1 MSILNLHKI
10 LLNLFR
16 GSRVTFAEQPQFPVT
31 SAGNDSDSSQN
42 AQDFAAYHMKSS
54 RYLLLRLKIV
64 LMLLR
69 KHKLSAKKLLNLVV
83 CYLSY
88 YLRRD
93 TSATFPFAISFEL
106 SNECNANCVF
116 CRSKS
121 GQIYNQNPNDDTFVA
136 KGFMPYELYSQVIDE
151 AKEYLLM
158 AILYVNGEPL
168 IYKQLYAAIQHATD
182 NNVASMIAT
191 NGILLNAENI
201 QKLIKSDVD
210 FIKVAISGF
219 SASSYS
225 KQVRFGDIDKIKNN
239 LERLHAENSANGNKT
254 IVMIDFIQYNYNQH
268 EILPAK
274 EFCNR
279 LGFMFNVR
287 QGNTA
292 HSDDTPET
300 VNNRVE
306 PTETLCDWPWKVLTI
321 NWNGDVFPCCDYVVW
336 TNLNPYRQIAP
347 GAVNIRDIWNG
358 AAAVRNRKIHRTQ
371 GRKAIPVCSR
381 CSRNSINFKY

>member
-1 MSILNLHKI
+1 MLLKGAFLNVDPFFICSKLPVMNDCTHNNSAKQYPD
-10 LLNLFR
+10 FR
-16 GSRVTFAEQPQFPVT
+16 TF
-31 SAGNDSDSSQN
+31 
-42 AQDFAAYHMKSS
+42 HMKSS

-69 KHKLSAKKLLNLVV
+69 KHKLSVKKLLNLVI
-83 CYLSY
+83 CYFSY
-88 YLRRD
+88 ITKRD
-93 TSATFPFAISFEL
+93 KSAIFPFAISFEL

-116 CRSKS
+116 CRTET
-121 GQIYNQNPNDDTFVA
+121 GQIYNQNPNDTTFVA
-136 KGFMPYELYSQVIDE
+136 KGVMPYELYTQVIDE
-151 AKEYLLM
+151 AKQHLLM

-168 IYKQLYAAIQHATD
+168 IYKQLYAAIQYASQ

-191 NGILLNAENI
+191 NGILLNEESI

-219 SASSYS
+219 SQESYAR
-225 KQVRFGDIDKIKNN
+225 QVRYGSVDKVKSN
-239 LERLHAENSANGNKT
+239 LQSLQAENITNGNKT
-254 IVMIDFIQYNYNQH
+254 IVMIDFIKYDYNVH

-274 EFCNR
+274 EFCDR

-287 QGNTA
+287 KGNTA
-292 HSDDTPET
+292 HCDGASEADCTLSEP
-300 VNNRVE
+300 VE
-306 PTETLCDWPWKVLTI
+306 SLCDWPWKVLTI

-336 TNLNPYRQIAP
+336 TNLPAYRRISP

-358 AAAVRNRKIHRTQ
+358 EAAVRNRKIHSTL

-381 CSRNSINFKY
+381 CDRSSITFKY